1 MAISDPIGDGLT
13 KIRNASR
20 AGHPA
25 VDLRFS
31 GIIAHVLDVLKREGF
46 IRTYKVLGDQ
56 PSQRTLRVYLKYV
69 PARADGGRAR
79 NTPAIT
85 QLIRASKPGVRMYR
99 KAAALPRVLGG
110 LGAAIVTTSK
120 GIMTERDAYQQRIG
134 GEIIC
139 YVW

>member
-13 KIRNASR
+13 KIRNGSR

-25 VDLRFS
+25 VDVRFS
-31 GIIAHVLDVLKREGF
+31 RVFAHILDVLRQEGF
-46 IRTYKVLGDQ
+46 IRTYKVLGER
-56 PSQRTLRVYLKYV
+56 PSQRTLRVYLKYATA
-69 PARADGGRAR
+69 PSDGGRMR
-79 NTPAIT
+79 RTPAIT

-99 KAAALPRVLGG
+99 RASSLPRVLGG
-110 LGAAIVTTSK
+110 LGAAVVTTSK

-134 GEIIC
+134 GEVIC